1 MQWNEKEFIALINKG
16 PKIIAKNIVP
26 YLDNPE
32 NKDIFSLNNF
42 AYLWAILG
50 AVNLEGMTT
59 STHHKIWQVLKQ
71 TDVLDAHDKGMLPTF
86 TQNIA
91 KNNPNITQKY
101 WLDLD
106 NYGMRVKFS
115 QEILWELLKNNEDL
129 TKEVAPYCLDGVRLV
144 ESLVD
149 RELIP
154 QVESYLDQLRVKGAS
169 CGLSGAGIRETYEKE
184 AVLRKVCS
192 IVANLKRKLAFDEKE
207 YLFNYFHEVYLD
219 GFDATHI
226 GLDDGMLSR
235 LMVDEELDDVS
246 EIEAQKY
253 LDHNWEI
260 ANFSKELD
268 NIYGFCENT
277 ASKLIRHDTSHL
289 TNMIERCMSRIEV
302 DEKPKGVLFAL
313 ELVNLNQMK
322 TAITIL
328 IELAKKGRATEMSC
342 FLHRILPKI
351 DGSETMV
358 MKILKLNLQHL
369 HLDEV
374 IAGNTGLKE
383 YVLRTYLNAVEAF
396 AEANYTKASA
406 ELLRELV
413 NEGWFLGSRN
423 LVYTKFID
431 LTNKIIALDNSQT
444 NTICAIAKK
453 LKVAIYTNNDIVSI
467 GKEIEISPSLSKVIE
482 TPIIEEEKDIEA
494 EIIDDV
500 SVPQEGQK
508 EEEGEEIEGVVQ
520 EEETTSQEIEEIEN
534 TEEETSEELIEEVIE
549 DTESTEDVIAKSDE
563 EAFQDILNQ
572 FNQDLPELSAENNA
586 VEIENIEAENKE
598 TSDSNEDVVA
608 DEPKEE
614 IVEETKEETVSEND
628 NNPISIDTEDKIE
641 EVNEQSPEEQRDR
654 INLQNI
660 INISSID
667 IDKHFEKIKDITAR
681 ASEQAEKIIEQVEGL
696 DIANSKSVEKIKEVA
711 KKVSMFK
718 WKK

>member
-235 LMVDEELDDVS
+235 LMVDEELDNVS
-246 EIEAQKY
+246 ELEAQKY

-268 NIYGFCENT
+268 KIYGFCENT

-302 DEKPKGVLFAL
+302 DEKPRGVLFAL

-322 TAITIL
+322 TAVTIL

-351 DGSETMV
+351 DGAETMV

-406 ELLRELV
+406 ELLRELA

-423 LVYTKFID
+423 VVYTKFID

-467 GKEIEISPSLSKVIE
+467 GKEIEISSGLSKVLKKS
-482 TPIIEEEKDIEA
+482 TPKDENKTKKKTENKKDNTSIVEEKITNQEDIA
-494 EIIDDV
+494 E
-500 SVPQEGQK
+500 K
-508 EEEGEEIEGVVQ
+508 VV
-520 EEETTSQEIEEIEN
+520 TKKD
-534 TEEETSEELIEEVIE
+534 E
-549 DTESTEDVIAKSDE
+549 D
-563 EAFQDILNQ
+563 AFQDILNQ

-586 VEIENIEAENKE
+586 EETENIEAENKE
-598 TSDSNEDVVA
+598 TSDNNEDVVVE
-608 DEPKEE
+608 EPKEE
-614 IVEETKEETVSEND
+614 IVEETKEELVSEND
-628 NNPISIDTEDKIE
+628 NTPISIDTEAKTE
-641 EVNEQSPEEQRDR
+641 EVNEQSPEEGDK

-660 INISSID
+660 INITTKD

-711 KKVSMFK
+711 KKVSMIK

>member
-1 MQWNEKEFIALINKG
+1 MQWNEKEFLALINKG

-431 LTNKIIALDNSQT
+431 LANKIIVLDSSQT

-482 TPIIEEEKDIEA
+482 IPTIKEDKDIDE
-494 EIIDDV
+494 EIQDDV
-500 SVPQEGQK
+500 LVPEENIK
-508 EEEGEEIEGVVQ
+508 EEE
-520 EEETTSQEIEEIEN
+520 
-534 TEEETSEELIEEVIE
+534 IE
-549 DTESTEDVIAKSDE
+549 DVVLEEKTTFQEAKDTENVEDVIEKSDE
-563 EAFQDILNQ
+563 DAFQDILNQ
-572 FNQDLPELSAENNA
+572 FNQDLPDIT
-586 VEIENIEAENKE
+586 IENKAI
-598 TSDSNEDVVA
+598 TDSNEDIVVK
-608 DEPKEE
+608 ESKNELVEE
-614 IVEETKEETVSEND
+614 INEETSTEND
-628 NNPISIDTEDKIE
+628 NNQISTNTEDKIE
-641 EVNEQSPEEQRDR
+641 EIIEQVSEEPSDK
-654 INLQNI
+654 INLQSI
-660 INISSID
+660 INISSKD

-696 DIANSKSVEKIKEVA
+696 DIAHSKSVEKIKEVA